1 MSKKHKKK
9 SSQKDDIPDKK
20 KPELA
25 EIGNKHAKEQLD
37 QRVSGAGYMKAKM
50 SLELKNSSTG
60 LETKIPKDSQHS
72 NSALIPL
79 EEREKITMQFKATA
93 KLGEKRS
100 IMEPVVV
107 FPCKEQSG
115 MNGSDPDDKKRK
127 KLSHNLRIINIRE
140 KDKKKDKMES
150 TKFKKVI
157 IKHIM
162 EEFKE
167 TAKPSECSFLHKKKS
182 LRVNEFTQ
190 KMNCTKSQHV
200 PALPFTF
207 SDSKV
212 HIQACKNDNLEKDKH
227 LSLELSSKNG
237 KEVKCTLSY
246 HLTKLP
252 KCWKYKNEE
261 LTPTDSERN
270 ICNSR
275 IQQNKFE
282 PVTFHSSWSSTSSCS
297 SLENIEN
304 TDVDQEMQI
313 VEDLHAARIE
323 KKMDLPV
330 VQTCGELTCME
341 IDLADDESHISSNIF
356 SGLNTLIVIDT
367 NIMISHLTFIKY
379 LKNADI
385 PGIGRFLLLI
395 PWVVLQELDNLKRGK
410 ILENVRQKAIPAVH
424 FIYTCLKNQD
434 PKLWGQSMQLAS
446 QKTQSFSTG
455 NNDDRVLQCCLQY
468 QNLYPQAEVI
478 LLTDDKNLCN
488 KALVS
493 EIKAY
498 SKADL
503 VAVFQKITPKGT
515 IISEDTSN
523 NKWEKDKYAKK
534 TENNSTNHLSEVIFD
549 MEKSLG
555 DVLSSILETELK
567 IAFGDLWIEVV
578 YHKPPWTLANVLEC
592 YKKHWVAVFGQFISR
607 SLFSTIEYLYA
618 HLCKG
623 KIIEYSTLRDV
634 LQESK
639 MLLEMFRSRSSYD
652 GFLSRALAQ
661 VEKLLKTVEEM
672 ESSTGENSKGT
683 LKSNL
688 GNDTCEKM
696 EDVILSEHTQTG
708 DKFPLTEPSA
718 QENRHMEIWSV
729 LESVWNR
736 INVFSFEIFQKV
748 DPNLSAIPPTS
759 NMSSF
764 QDAFMGLQKLMS
776 TVNEILAG
784 IQQVL
789 VPNSSFQ
796 DVWALYRFLTNNEV
810 NNSTKFTAEELYDCI
825 SQELYRARLSVGCG
839 QLIQLEHTVKQ
850 CYESVLSEIKNRG
863 WL

>member
-1 MSKKHKKK
+1 
-9 SSQKDDIPDKK
+9 
-20 KPELA
+20 
-25 EIGNKHAKEQLD
+25 
-37 QRVSGAGYMKAKM
+37 M
-50 SLELKNSSTG
+50 SLDLKNSGKG
-60 LETKIPKDSQHS
+60 LEGKLSKDLQPI

-93 KLGEKRS
+93 NIGEKRS
-100 IMEPVVV
+100 IMEPIVV
-107 FPCKEQSG
+107 FSRKEQSG
-115 MNGSDPDDKKRK
+115 MSGSDPDDKKRK
-127 KLSHNLRIINIRE
+127 KLSHDLGIINIKE

-150 TKFKKVI
+150 TKLKKVI

-167 TAKPSECSFLHKKKS
+167 TTKPAECSFLHKKPP
-182 LRVNEFTQ
+182 LRLSEFTK
-190 KMNCTKSQHV
+190 KMNCTKTQNV
-200 PALPFTF
+200 PSLPFSFT
-207 SDSKV
+207 DSKV
-212 HIQACKNDNLEKDKH
+212 HMQACNKDNLEKEKH

-246 HLTKLP
+246 HLAKLP

-261 LTPTDSERN
+261 PTPTDSEKN

-275 IQQNKFE
+275 IQGNEFE
-282 PVTFHSSWSSTSSCS
+282 PVTFHSSWSSKSSCS

-330 VQTCGELTCME
+330 VQACGELTCME

-367 NIMISHLTFIKY
+367 NIMISHLTFIKS
-379 LKNADI
+379 LKNATI
-385 PGIGRFLLLI
+385 PGIGKFLLLI

-446 QKTQSFSTG
+446 QTSQSFSTE

-488 KALVS
+488 KSLVS

-498 SKADL
+498 SKADV
-503 VAVFQKITPKGT
+503 VAAFQKMTPKGT

-523 NKWEKDKYAKK
+523 NKWEKGSPNPQAAAHSESSCGNGGCMMEPSLQPPTSAASLQSWKDKYPKK
-534 TENNSTNHLSEVIFD
+534 TETSSTNRLSEIIFD

-592 YKKHWVAVFGQFISR
+592 YKKHWVAVFGLFISR

-618 HLCKG
+618 HLCKD
-623 KIIEYSTLRDV
+623 KIIEYSTVRNV
-634 LQESK
+634 LWESK
-639 MLLEMFRSRSSYD
+639 MLLEMFSSRSTYD

-661 VEKLLKTVEEM
+661 VNKLLKTVEEM
-672 ESSTGENSKGT
+672 ESSTGENSKDT
-683 LKSNL
+683 LTSNL

-708 DKFPLTEPSA
+708 AKSPLTKPPA

-729 LESVWNR
+729 LENVWNR

-748 DPNLSAIPPTS
+748 DLSAIPPTS

-764 QDAFMGLQKLMS
+764 QEAFMGLQKLMS

-789 VPNSSFQ
+789 VPNCSFQ

-825 SQELYRARLSVGCG
+825 SQETYRTRLSVGCG
-839 QLIQLEHTVKQ
+839 QLIQLEHTVRQ
-850 CYESVLSEIKNRG
+850 CYESVLLEIKNRG

>member
-9 SSQKDDIPDKK
+9 SSEKHDISDKK
-20 KPELA
+20 KLELA
-25 EIGNKHAKEQLD
+25 EIGNRHANEQLD
-37 QRVSGAGYMKAKM
+37 QRLGGSAGYVKTKM
-50 SLELKNSSTG
+50 SLDLKNSSTG
-60 LETKIPKDSQHS
+60 LETKLPKVSQHI
-72 NSALIPL
+72 NSALMPPG
-79 EEREKITMQFKATA
+79 EREKITLQFKAKA
-93 KLGEKRS
+93 KLGGKRS
-100 IMEPVVV
+100 IMESV
-107 FPCKEQSG
+107 FPHKEQSG
-115 MNGSDPDDKKRK
+115 INGSDPNDKKRK
-127 KLSHNLRIINIRE
+127 KLSQDLGIINIRE

-150 TKFKKVI
+150 TKLKKVI
-157 IKHIM
+157 IEHIV

-167 TAKPSECSFLHKKKS
+167 TAKPTECSFLHKKKTLKLS
-182 LRVNEFTQ
+182 ELTQ
-190 KMNCTKSQHV
+190 KKNCTKKQHV

-207 SDSKV
+207 SYCKMHTQASKE
-212 HIQACKNDNLEKDKH
+212 DNLEKDKH
-227 LSLELSSKNG
+227 SSLELSSK
-237 KEVKCTLSY
+237 EVKCAPSHYLAKLS
-246 HLTKLP
+246 
-252 KCWKYKNEE
+252 KCWKYKQEE
-261 LTPTDSERN
+261 PTHTDSTKN
-270 ICNSR
+270 IYNSR
-275 IQQNKFE
+275 IQGNKSE
-282 PVTFHSSWSSTSSCS
+282 LVTFHSSQSSKSLCS
-297 SLENIEN
+297 SLETIEN

-341 IDLADDESHISSNIF
+341 IDLSDDESHISSKFF
-356 SGLNTLIVIDT
+356 SGLDTLIVIDT
-367 NIMISHLTFIKY
+367 NIMISHLEFIKY

-410 ILENVRQKAIPAVH
+410 ILANVGQKAIPAVH

-446 QKTQSFSTG
+446 QKTQGFSTE

-503 VAVFQKITPKGT
+503 VAAFQKMTPQGI
-515 IISEDTSN
+515 IISEDTSSD
-523 NKWEKDKYAKK
+523 KLGKDRYPKAEK
-534 TENNSTNHLSEVIFD
+534 NSTDHLSEIIFD

-578 YHKPPWTLANVLEC
+578 YHKPPWTLATVLEC
-592 YKKHWVAVFGQFISR
+592 YKKHWVAVFGQVISR
-607 SLFSTIEYLYA
+607 SFLSTIEYLYR
-618 HLCKG
+618 HLCKV
-623 KIIEYSTLRDV
+623 KIINNSTVKKV

-639 MLLEMFRSRSSYD
+639 MLLEMFSSRSSYN
-652 GFLSRALAQ
+652 GVLSRALAQ
-661 VEKLLKTVEEM
+661 MDKLLKAIQKM
-672 ESSTGENSKGT
+672 ESSTGENSTDT

-696 EDVILSEHTQTG
+696 EDVILSEQTQTG
-708 DKFPLTEPSA
+708 DKPLFTEPSA
-718 QENRHMEIWSV
+718 QINKHMEIWSV

-736 INVFSFEIFQKV
+736 INVFSFEIFQKL
-748 DPNLSAIPPTS
+748 DLSAISPTQ
-759 NMSSF
+759 NISSF
-764 QDAFMGLQKLMS
+764 QEAFMGLQKLMS

-796 DVWALYRFLTNNEV
+796 DVWALYRFFTNNEI

-825 SQELYRARLSVGCG
+825 SQEIYRARLSVGCG
-839 QLIQLEHTVKQ
+839 QLVQLEHTIRQ
-850 CYESVLSEIKNRG
+850 CYEYVCLEVKNRG

>member
-1 MSKKHKKK
+1 
-9 SSQKDDIPDKK
+9 
-20 KPELA
+20 
-25 EIGNKHAKEQLD
+25 
-37 QRVSGAGYMKAKM
+37 MKAKM

-446 QKTQSFSTG
+446 QKTQFSESFSTG

>member
-446 QKTQSFSTG
+446 QKTQFSESFSTG

-736 INVFSFEIFQKV
+736 INVFR
-748 DPNLSAIPPTS
+748 
-759 NMSSF
+759 
-764 QDAFMGLQKLMS
+764 
-776 TVNEILAG
+776 
-784 IQQVL
+784 VL

>member
-446 QKTQSFSTG
+446 QKTQFSESFSTG

-825 SQELYRARLSVGCG
+825 SQELYRRITFEKIAV
-839 QLIQLEHTVKQ
+839 
-850 CYESVLSEIKNRG
+850 
-863 WL
+863 

>member
-9 SSQKDDIPDKK
+9 SSQKDDTLDKK
-20 KPELA
+20 KPESA
-25 EIGNKHAKEQLD
+25 EIGNRHAKEQLD
-37 QRVSGAGYMKAKM
+37 QRESGAGYVKAKM
-50 SLELKNSSTG
+50 SLDLKNSSTG
-60 LETKIPKDSQHS
+60 LGGRISKDSQPI

-93 KLGEKRS
+93 NLGEKRS
-100 IMEPVVV
+100 ITEPKVV
-107 FPCKEQSG
+107 FSRKEQSG
-115 MNGSDPDDKKRK
+115 MSGSDPDDKKRK
-127 KLSHNLRIINIRE
+127 KLSHDLGIINIKE

-150 TKFKKVI
+150 TKLKKVI

-167 TAKPSECSFLHKKKS
+167 TTKPAECSLLRKKKTLKLS
-182 LRVNEFTQ
+182 EFTQ
-190 KMNCTKSQHV
+190 KMNCTKTQNIPS
-200 PALPFTF
+200 LPFTF
-207 SDSKV
+207 TDSKV
-212 HIQACKNDNLEKDKH
+212 HMQACKKDNIEKKKQ

-246 HLTKLP
+246 HLAKLP

-261 LTPTDSERN
+261 PTPTDSEKN
-270 ICNSR
+270 ICTSR
-275 IQQNKFE
+275 IQGNKFE
-282 PVTFHSSWSSTSSCS
+282 PVTFHSSWSSKSSCS

-330 VQTCGELTCME
+330 VQACGELTCME

-367 NIMISHLTFIKY
+367 NIMISHLTFIQS
-379 LKNADI
+379 LKNANI

-410 ILENVRQKAIPAVH
+410 ILANVRQKAIPAVH

-446 QKTQSFSTG
+446 QKTQSFSTE

-498 SKADL
+498 GKTDF
-503 VAVFQKITPKGT
+503 VAAFQEMTPKGT

-523 NKWEKDKYAKK
+523 NKWEKDKYPKK
-534 TENNSTNHLSEVIFD
+534 TEKSSTNRFSEIIFD

-592 YKKHWVAVFGQFISR
+592 YKKHWMAVFGQFISR

-623 KIIEYSTLRDV
+623 KIIGYSTLRNV
-634 LQESK
+634 LRESK
-639 MLLEMFRSRSSYD
+639 MLLEMFSSRSTYD
-652 GFLSRALAQ
+652 GFLSQALAQ
-661 VEKLLKTVEEM
+661 VNKLLKTVEEM
-672 ESSTGENSKGT
+672 ESSTGENSKDA

-696 EDVILSEHTQTG
+696 EDVILSEHSQTG
-708 DKFPLTEPSA
+708 AKSPLTEPPA

-729 LESVWNR
+729 LENVWNR

-748 DPNLSAIPPTS
+748 DLSAIPPTS
-759 NMSSF
+759 DMSSF
-764 QDAFMGLQKLMS
+764 QEAFMGLQKLMS

-784 IQQVL
+784 IQQIL

-825 SQELYRARLSVGCG
+825 SQEIYRTRLSVGCG
-839 QLIQLEHTVKQ
+839 QLIQLEHTVRQ
-850 CYESVLSEIKNRG
+850 CYESVLLEIKNRG

>member
-1 MSKKHKKK
+1 
-9 SSQKDDIPDKK
+9 
-20 KPELA
+20 
-25 EIGNKHAKEQLD
+25 
-37 QRVSGAGYMKAKM
+37 M
-50 SLELKNSSTG
+50 SLDLKNSSTG
-60 LETKIPKDSQHS
+60 LETKIPKVSQHI
-72 NSALIPL
+72 NSALMPPG
-79 EEREKITMQFKATA
+79 EREKITLQFKAKA
-93 KLGEKRS
+93 KLGGKRS
-100 IMEPVVV
+100 IMESV
-107 FPCKEQSG
+107 FSHKEQSG
-115 MNGSDPDDKKRK
+115 INGSDPNDKKRK
-127 KLSHNLRIINIRE
+127 KLSQDLGIINIRE

-150 TKFKKVI
+150 TKLKKVI
-157 IKHIM
+157 IEHIV

-167 TAKPSECSFLHKKKS
+167 TAKPTECSFLHKKKTLKLS
-182 LRVNEFTQ
+182 ELTQ
-190 KMNCTKSQHV
+190 KKNCTKKQHV

-207 SDSKV
+207 LYGKMYTLASKE
-212 HIQACKNDNLEKDKH
+212 DNLEKDKYS
-227 LSLELSSKNG
+227 SLELSSK
-237 KEVKCTLSY
+237 EVKCAPSHHLAKLS
-246 HLTKLP
+246 
-252 KCWKYKNEE
+252 KCWKYKQEE
-261 LTPTDSERN
+261 LIHTDSTKN
-270 ICNSR
+270 IYNSR
-275 IQQNKFE
+275 IQGNKSE
-282 PVTFHSSWSSTSSCS
+282 PVTFHSSQNSKSLCS
-297 SLENIEN
+297 SLETIEN

-341 IDLADDESHISSNIF
+341 IDLSDDESHISSKFF
-356 SGLNTLIVIDT
+356 SGLDTLIVIDT
-367 NIMISHLTFIKY
+367 NIMISHLEFIKY

-410 ILENVRQKAIPAVH
+410 ILANVGQKAIPAVH

-446 QKTQSFSTG
+446 QKTQSFSTE

-478 LLTDDKNLCN
+478 LLTNDKNLCN

-503 VAVFQKITPKGT
+503 VAAFQKMTPQGI
-515 IISEDTSN
+515 IISEDTSSD
-523 NKWEKDKYAKK
+523 KLGKDRYPKAQK
-534 TENNSTNHLSEVIFD
+534 NSTDHLSEIIFD

-578 YHKPPWTLANVLEC
+578 YHKPPWTLATVLEC
-592 YKKHWVAVFGQFISR
+592 YKKHWVAVFGQVISR
-607 SLFSTIEYLYA
+607 SLLSTIEYLYQ
-618 HLCKG
+618 HLCKV
-623 KIIEYSTLRDV
+623 KIINNSTVKKV

-639 MLLEMFRSRSSYD
+639 MLLEVFSSRSSYN
-652 GFLSRALAQ
+652 GVLSQALAQ
-661 VEKLLKTVEEM
+661 MDKLFKAIQKM
-672 ESSTGENSKGT
+672 ESSTGGNSTDT

-708 DKFPLTEPSA
+708 DKPLFTEPST
-718 QENRHMEIWSV
+718 QINKHMEIWSV

-736 INVFSFEIFQKV
+736 INVFSFEIFQKL
-748 DPNLSAIPPTS
+748 DLSAISPTQ
-759 NMSSF
+759 NISSF
-764 QDAFMGLQKLMS
+764 QEVFMDLQKLMS

-789 VPNSSFQ
+789 VPNCSFQ
-796 DVWALYRFLTNNEV
+796 DVWALYRFFTNNEI
-810 NNSTKFTAEELYDCI
+810 NNSTTFTAEELYDCI
-825 SQELYRARLSVGCG
+825 SQEIYRARLSVGCG
-839 QLIQLEHTVKQ
+839 QLVQLEHTIRQ
-850 CYESVLSEIKNRG
+850 CYESVCLEVKNRG

>member
-9 SSQKDDIPDKK
+9 SSQKDDILDKK
-20 KPELA
+20 KPESA
-25 EIGNKHAKEQLD
+25 EIGNRHAKEQLD
-37 QRVSGAGYMKAKM
+37 QRVSGAGYVKAKM
-50 SLELKNSSTG
+50 SFDLKHSSTG
-60 LETKIPKDSQHS
+60 LEAKISKDSQPI

-93 KLGEKRS
+93 NLGEKS
-100 IMEPVVV
+100 IMEPIVV
-107 FPCKEQSG
+107 FSRKEQSG
-115 MNGSDPDDKKRK
+115 MSGSDPDDKKRR
-127 KLSHNLRIINIRE
+127 KLSHDLGIINIKE

-157 IKHIM
+157 LKRIM

-167 TAKPSECSFLHKKKS
+167 TTRPAESSFLHKKKT
-182 LRVNEFTQ
+182 LRFNEITP
-190 KMNCTKSQHV
+190 KMNCSKTQHV
-200 PALPFTF
+200 PDLPFTVT
-207 SDSKV
+207 DSKV
-212 HIQACKNDNLEKDKH
+212 HMQASKKDTLEKEKR

-246 HLTKLP
+246 HLAKLP

-261 LTPTDSERN
+261 PTPTDSETD

-275 IQQNKFE
+275 IRGNKFE
-282 PVTFHSSWSSTSSCS
+282 PVTFHSSWSSKSSCS

-330 VQTCGELTCME
+330 VQACGELTCME

-367 NIMISHLTFIKY
+367 NIMISHLTFIKS
-379 LKNADI
+379 LKNANI

-410 ILENVRQKAIPAVH
+410 ILANVSQKAIPAVH

-446 QKTQSFSTG
+446 QKTQSFSTE

-468 QNLYPQAEVI
+468 QNLCPQAEVI

-503 VAVFQKITPKGT
+503 VVAFQEMTPKGT
-515 IISEDTSN
+515 IISEDTAN
-523 NKWEKDKYAKK
+523 NKWGKDKYPKK
-534 TENNSTNHLSEVIFD
+534 TEKSSNHLSEIIFD
-549 MEKSLG
+549 VEKSLG

-592 YKKHWVAVFGQFISR
+592 YKKHWMAVFGQFISR
-607 SLFSTIEYLYA
+607 SLFSTIEYLYL

-623 KIIEYSTLRDV
+623 KIIGYSTLRNV
-634 LQESK
+634 LRESK
-639 MLLEMFRSRSSYD
+639 MLLEMFSSRSTYD

-661 VEKLLKTVEEM
+661 VNKLLKTVEEM
-672 ESSTGENSKGT
+672 ESSIGENSKDT

-708 DKFPLTEPSA
+708 DKSPLTEPSA
-718 QENRHMEIWSV
+718 QENRHKEIWSV
-729 LESVWNR
+729 LENVWNR

-748 DPNLSAIPPTS
+748 DLNAISQTS

-764 QDAFMGLQKLMS
+764 QEAFMGLQKLMG

-825 SQELYRARLSVGCG
+825 SQEIYRTRLSVGYG
-839 QLIQLEHTVKQ
+839 QLIQLEHIVRQ
-850 CYESVLSEIKNRG
+850 RYQSVLLEIKNRG

>member
-9 SSQKDDIPDKK
+9 SSQKDDTSDKK
-20 KPELA
+20 KPESA
-25 EIGNKHAKEQLD
+25 EIGNRHAKEQMD

-93 KLGEKRS
+93 NLGEKRS
-100 IMEPVVV
+100 VMEPVVV
-107 FPCKEQSG
+107 FPRKEQSG
-115 MNGSDPDDKKRK
+115 TNGSDPDDKKRK
-127 KLSHNLRIINIRE
+127 RLSHNLGIINIRE

-167 TAKPSECSFLHKKKS
+167 TAKPAECSFLHKKKS

-190 KMNCTKSQHV
+190 KMNCTKSHHV

-212 HIQACKNDNLEKDKH
+212 HIQACKKDNLEKDKH

-237 KEVKCTLSY
+237 KEVKCRLSY

-261 LTPTDSERN
+261 LTSTDSERN

-275 IQQNKFE
+275 IQQNKYE
-282 PVTFHSSWSSTSSCS
+282 PVTFHSSWSSASSCS

-330 VQTCGELTCME
+330 VHTCGELTCME

-446 QKTQSFSTG
+446 QKTQSFTTE

-503 VAVFQKITPKGT
+503 VAAFQKMTPKGT

-523 NKWEKDKYAKK
+523 NKWEKDKYLKK
-534 TENNSTNHLSEVIFD
+534 TENNSTNRLSEVIFD

-592 YKKHWVAVFGQFISR
+592 YKKHWMAVFGQFISR

-639 MLLEMFRSRSSYD
+639 MLLEMFSSRSTYD

-672 ESSTGENSKGT
+672 ESSTGENSKDT
-683 LKSNL
+683 RKSNL
-688 GNDTCEKM
+688 GNDTYEKM

-708 DKFPLTEPSA
+708 DKSPLTKCSA

-748 DPNLSAIPPTS
+748 DLSAIPPTS

-764 QDAFMGLQKLMS
+764 QEAFMGLHKLMS

-796 DVWALYRFLTNNEV
+796 DVWALYKFLTNNEV

-839 QLIQLEHTVKQ
+839 QLIQLEHTVRQ
-850 CYESVLSEIKNRG
+850 CYESVLLEIKNRG